1 MYYLFNLNNLLLKM
15 TKIIAEV
22 GLNHMGSPKKLYKII
37 KDLMLSKI
45 DGVTVQI
52 LDDEYYDNS
61 KSFRKKIDMS
71 VYKKISNLLKQKK
84 IKFGIA
90 IVNPK
95 TIQDFKSIKVDFWKI
110 LSMKFFNDNLIKKT
124 LLTNKEVYLS
134 TGIVSNFDIKKMS
147 EKYNKLNFIHTSFSV
162 DLKKTNLLAIS
173 KLKNQIKSK
182 VSFGLHAA
190 TDEIIISAITLRAD
204 SVFFYVK
211 QRNKIIYP
219 DHEHAINLDTLKYK
233 VKTWRE
239 IILSLGNGIKK
250 REKLPTWVFE

>member
-1 MYYLFNLNNLLLKM
+1 M

-204 SVFFYVK
+204 SVFFMSNSVI
-211 QRNKIIYP
+211 RLFIPIMS
-219 DHEHAINLDTLKYK
+219 TLS
-233 VKTWRE
+233 
-239 IILSLGNGIKK
+239 ILTLLNIRLKHG
-250 REKLPTWVFE
+250 EKLFYHSAME